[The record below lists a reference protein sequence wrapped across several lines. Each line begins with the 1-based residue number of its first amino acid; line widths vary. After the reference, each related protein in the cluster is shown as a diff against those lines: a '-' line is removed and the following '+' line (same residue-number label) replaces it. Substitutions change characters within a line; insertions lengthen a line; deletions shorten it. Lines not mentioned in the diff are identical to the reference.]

1 MKRFLAS
8 VATAALVVSG
18 FASVGTG
25 KVEAA
30 TITKVKIM
38 DNGLRVRSG
47 ASTKSSIVGK
57 VNAGQTFRYKGKSGS
72 WTKIYYGGKTRYVYT
87 KYTKTYKKKTSTS
100 TAKKTTTSSS
110 KRTKIL
116 SEAAKHKGTP
126 YVWGGTTTRGFDCSG
141 FTSYV
146 YKKAAGKTL
155 PRSSS
160 SQYSSSK
167 KVSVSSVRP
176 GDLVFFSHGSGIQHV
191 GIATSKTSMVNSETG
206 GVKYSSFKSGYWGSR
221 LVGAGSYL

>member
-18 FASVGTG
+18 FASVGTD

-30 TITKVKIM
+30 STVTKVKIT
-38 DNGLRVRSG
+38 DSGLRVRT
-47 ASTKSSIVGK
+47 APSTKASIVGK
-57 VNAGQTFRYKGKSGS
+57 VNAGQTFTYKGKSGS
-72 WTKIYYGGKTRYVYT
+72 WTKISYGGKTRYVST
-87 KYTKTYKKKTSTS
+87 QYTKTYKSSTS
-100 TAKKTTTSSS
+100 TAKKSTTSSS
-110 KRTKIL
+110 TRTRLL

-155 PRSSS
+155 PRTSS
-160 SQYSSSK
+160 SQYSSSR
-167 KVSVSSVRP
+167 KVSVSNVQP

-191 GIATSKTSMVNSETG
+191 GMATSKSSMVNSETG

>member
-8 VATAALVVSG
+8 IATAALVVSG
-18 FASVGTG
+18 FTSVGTG

-30 TITKVKIM
+30 TVTRVKIT
-38 DNGLRVRSG
+38 DNGLRVRT
-47 ASTKSSIVGK
+47 APSTKASIVGK
-57 VNAGQTFRYKGKSGS
+57 VNAGQVFTYKGKSGS
-72 WTKIYYGGKTRYVYT
+72 WTKISYGGKTRYVFSQYT
-87 KYTKTYKKKTSTS
+87 
-100 TAKKTTTSSS
+100 SS

-116 SEAAKHKGTP
+116 NEAAKHKGTP

-155 PRSSS
+155 PRTSS

-167 KVSVSSVRP
+167 KVSVSSVQP

-191 GIATSKTSMVNSETG
+191 GIATSKSSMVNSETG

>member
-8 VATAALVVSG
+8 IATAALVVSG
-18 FASVGTG
+18 FTSVGTG

-30 TITKVKIM
+30 TVTKVKIT
-38 DNGLRVRSG
+38 DNGLRVRT
-47 ASTKSSIVGK
+47 APSTKASIVGK
-57 VNAGQTFRYKGKSGS
+57 VNAGQVFTYKGKSGS
-72 WTKIYYGGKTRYVYT
+72 WTKISYGGKTRYVFSQ
-87 KYTKTYKKKTSTS
+87 YTKTYKSSSSAKKSTS
-100 TAKKTTTSSS
+100 TSS

-116 SEAAKHKGTP
+116 NEAAKHKGTP

-155 PRSSS
+155 QRTYS

-167 KVSVSSVRP
+167 KVRVSNVQP

-191 GIATSKTSMVNSETG
+191 GIATSKSSMVNSETG